1 MIFKAVQAASVI
13 GFVETPW
20 KRVSAANADR

>member
-1 MIFKAVQAASVI
+1 MILEAVQVASFV

-20 KRVSAANADR
+20 KRASAANADR